1 MGLDHLFT
9 GSAVRSRVSGVWPL
23 RIPAPSQEPAF
34 PADCL
39 HRPIFTADHLAGEY
53 EADTQGSQHIAR
65 FINVT
70 TTVNL

>member
-1 MGLDHLFT
+1 M
-9 GSAVRSRVSGVWPL
+9 SGVWPL
-23 RIPAPSQEPAF
+23 RIPVLSRGPAF

-39 HRPIFTADHLAGEY
+39 HRPIFTAGCTGEY
-53 EADTQGSQHIAR
+53 GADTQGSQQIAR